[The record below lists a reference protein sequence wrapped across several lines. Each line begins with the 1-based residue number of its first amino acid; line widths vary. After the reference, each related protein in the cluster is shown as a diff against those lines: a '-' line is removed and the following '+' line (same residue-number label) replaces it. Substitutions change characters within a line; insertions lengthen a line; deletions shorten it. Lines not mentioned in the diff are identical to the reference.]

1 MPTISSAH
9 ISGFVKNTHSGIS
22 EAVSTLVH
30 KVLDSKRLSI
40 KDALLLYH
48 KAPLSLLGMLADH
61 VRFQKNGDDAYFVRN
76 FHVEPTNICAHE
88 CLFCSYN
95 HRYAGH
101 SWEISKDELVENI
114 RKADPMA
121 VEVHIT
127 GGVHPKRDIYY
138 YADFLKII
146 KQERPNLH
154 IKAYS
159 AIELDYMFNKS
170 QLSIDAGLEILKSAG
185 LDSIPGGGA
194 EIFDPVVRRQICN
207 DKTPGERY
215 LEIHKVAHQMGIPS
229 NTTILYGHIETIEQR
244 LDHLQQL
251 RDLQDITKGFM
262 AFIPLKFRNKNN
274 KMAHIPEA
282 SVTEDLRFYALSRL
296 FLDNFQ
302 HLKAY
307 WPMLGKPLSQLMLA
321 FGVDDLDGTIEDT
334 TRIYT
339 LAGAEEQNPGMT
351 TEEFAQWV
359 RQAGR
364 IPVERNSY
372 YQKIKSY

>member
-1 MPTISSAH
+1 LFTVSSIQIADF
-9 ISGFVKNTHSGIS
+9 I
-22 EAVSTLVH
+22 ASTQNVIDNSVIDLAS
-30 KVLDSKRLSI
+30 KVLNFERLSVA
-40 KDALLLYH
+40 DALILYH
-48 KAPLSLLGMLADH
+48 KAPLPLLGMLADYI
-61 VRFQKNGDDAYFVRN
+61 RYQKNGNDAYFVRN
-76 FHVEPTNICAHE
+76 FHVEPTNICVHE

-95 HRYAGH
+95 HRYAGQ
-101 SWEISKDELVENI
+101 SWEISKDELIENI

-138 YADFLKII
+138 YADFIKTI

-159 AIELDYMFNKS
+159 AIELDYMFQKS
-170 QLSIDAGLEILKSAG
+170 QLSINEGLEILRSAG

-194 EIFDPVVRRQICN
+194 EVFDPEVRKQICN
-207 DKTPGERY
+207 DKTSGERY

-244 LDHLQQL
+244 LDHLLQL
-251 RDLQDITKGFM
+251 RDLQDITNGFM

-274 KMAHIPEA
+274 RMSHIAEV
-282 SVTEDLRFYALSRL
+282 SVTEDLRFYALTRL
-296 FLDNFQ
+296 FLDNFA

-307 WPMLGKPLSQLMLA
+307 WPMLGKPISQLMLA

-351 TEEFAQWV
+351 SEEFAHWV

-364 IPVERNSY
+364 VPVERNSY